1 MQRRIGLLCRREL
14 RPALGNSPS
23 ARRSVDRHYRPPL
36 TVLVAEVNQQ
46 RVPIVLNPQPM
57 RRVTDLMQD
66 PI

>member
-1 MQRRIGLLCRREL
+1 
-14 RPALGNSPS
+14 
-23 ARRSVDRHYRPPL
+23 L